1 MLIDAFRTGNS
12 IAIFGALLA
21 SAFLVFVVL
30 PIHEWAH
37 AASAYACG
45 DSTPKLAGGLTLN
58 PMAHI
63 DPLGAVL
70 IVLTGFGWGKP
81 TPVNPN
87 NFRRRKLDNV
97 LVAFAGPFS
106 NLLMGWLL
114 LFLEAIVDHS
124 SIYLTNGGQLL
135 SMFISYAGVISI
147 FLAVVNL
154 LPIPMFDGFALLET
168 VLPARANYWIRT
180 HQNILSII
188 IMVLFLVGAFT
199 IPIQALSRYVVRFF
213 WWLSNL
219 PFGGAVSQPILY

>member
-87 NFRRRKLDNV
+87 NFRHRKLT
-97 LVAFAGPFS
+97 
-106 NLLMGWLL
+106 M
-114 LFLEAIVDHS
+114 
-124 SIYLTNGGQLL
+124 
-135 SMFISYAGVISI
+135 
-147 FLAVVNL
+147 
-154 LPIPMFDGFALLET
+154 
-168 VLPARANYWIRT
+168 
-180 HQNILSII
+180 
-188 IMVLFLVGAFT
+188 
-199 IPIQALSRYVVRFF
+199 F
-213 WWLSNL
+213 WWLL
-219 PFGGAVSQPILY
+219 PGHFPIC